1 MKIMKDIKPIAI
13 SLFAGAG
20 GCSLGFKNAGYKI
33 LYASDIDK
41 SAIET
46 YNINFPETFTECKD
60 IRNVDFHNI
69 LSTLNIHAGEVDI
82 VIGGPP
88 CQGFSTAGAR
98 SEDDPRNGLLRQ
110 YVQALDII
118 KPKWFLMENVEGL
131 LTAKKG
137 EYIRETII
145 ALTKLGYTVRLEKVY
160 SHDYGIPQKRKRV
173 IIIGNRFGQVFK
185 FPKPQG
191 QMVTISQALTGLPS
205 PSYENISLPY
215 EIDFSNSW
223 AKILKSPT
231 GIVTD
236 HFTQTLTGIQYDR
249 VKELKQGQ
257 TMKNLPDYM
266 QHPSFSKRAARRV
279 KDGMPTEKRGGAPS
293 GLKRL
298 KENEPSLTITS
309 AAIREFIHPTENRY
323 LTIRECA
330 RIQTFP
336 DDFIFCGCTGDKIQ
350 QIGNAIP
357 PLLAEIFARHIYS
370 IKSNQSVK
378 LNTGSLLD
386 FVLTKSNG
394 LSPALKETEKQLTE
408 LILMNNKQ
416 YNIFDNGY

>member
-1 MKIMKDIKPIAI
+1 MKDIQPIAI

-41 SAIET
+41 AAIET
-46 YNINFPETFTECKD
+46 YHINFPETLAECKD
-60 IRNVDFHNI
+60 IRDIDFHRL
-69 LSTLNIHAGEVDI
+69 LSTLNLRAGEVDI

-98 SEDDPRNGLLRQ
+98 SEDDPRNGLLQQ
-110 YVQALDII
+110 YIRALHII

-137 EYIRETII
+137 EYVKKTLI
-145 ALTKLGYTVRLEKVY
+145 ALTRLGYTVRLEKVY
-160 SHDYGIPQKRKRV
+160 SQDYGIPQKRKRV
-173 IIIGNRFGQVFK
+173 FIVGNRRGQVFN
-185 FPKPQG
+185 FPEPQG
-191 QMVTISQALTGLPS
+191 PIVTVAQALTGLPL
-205 PSYENISLPY
+205 PSSENRNLSY

-223 AKILKSPT
+223 ANALKSPT

-236 HFTQTLTGIQYDR
+236 HFAPKLTGIQYDR
-249 VKELKQGQ
+249 VKALRPGQ
-257 TMKNLPDYM
+257 TMKDLASHL

-279 KDGMPTEKRGGAPS
+279 KDGTPTEKRGGAPS

-298 KENEPSLTITS
+298 KENEPSLTITG
-309 AAIREFIHPTENRY
+309 AAVREFVHPTEDRY
-323 LTIRECA
+323 LTLRECA

-336 DDFIFCGCTGDKIQ
+336 DDFIFYGCTGDKIQ

-357 PLLAEIFARHIYS
+357 PLLAEIFARHIS
-370 IKSNQSVK
+370 SMGFTPGAT
-378 LNTGSLLD
+378 LHTGSLLD
-386 FVLTKSNG
+386 FVLTKSKG
-394 LSPALKETEKQLTE
+394 LSPALKETETQLTE
-408 LILMNNKQ
+408 LILPKNKPS
-416 YNIFDNGY
+416 NLFDNAY

>member
-1 MKIMKDIKPIAI
+1 MKDIKPIAI

-46 YNINFPETFTECKD
+46 YNINFPETFAECKD
-60 IRNVDFHNI
+60 IRNIDFHNL

-98 SEDDPRNGLLRQ
+98 SEDDPRNGLLKQ

-173 IIIGNRFGQVFK
+173 IIIGNRFGQVFE

-191 QMVTISQALTGLPS
+191 QIVTISQALTGLPS
-205 PSYENISLPY
+205 PSCENSSLPY

-223 AKILKSPT
+223 ANILKSPT

-236 HFTQTLTGIQYDR
+236 HFTQTLTGIQYER

-309 AAIREFIHPTENRY
+309 AAIREFVHPTENRY

-336 DDFIFCGCTGDKIQ
+336 DDFIFCGCIGDKIQ

-357 PLLAEIFARHIYS
+357 PLLAEIFARHIYN
-370 IKSNQSVK
+370 IEYNQSVK

-386 FVLTKSNG
+386 FVLTKSKG

-408 LILMNNKQ
+408 LILMKNKQ
-416 YNIFDNGY
+416 YNLFDNAY